1 MKDKG
6 LLLLLVTMI
15 FLLVVMAKISGTID
29 HTDTEKRGHHQ
40 DQYNFDGDHQIKID
54 DYLFDRF
61 VDRIYEYAIKADA
74 EDRTIVVY
82 VVTFQLFNLN
92 FHHKRLA
99 NLDRNLRG
107 VDLTVRNI
115 EFPTWNKYHNLQR
128 AIANSVHHELI
139 NTERVFMSDKSK
151 DRKMIEIYLNTII
164 DRFGVKRI

>member
-1 MKDKG
+1 MKDRG
-6 LLLLLVTMI
+6 LLLILITMI
-15 FLLVVMAKISGTID
+15 FLLVVMAKISATID
-29 HTDTEKRGHHQ
+29 YADIQKRGHHQ

-54 DYLFDRF
+54 DYLFDQF
-61 VDRIYEYAIKADA
+61 IDRIYDYVMKADA

-92 FHHKRLA
+92 FHHERLA
-99 NLDRNLRG
+99 NLDRNLKG
-107 VDLTVRNI
+107 VGLTVRNI

-139 NTERVFMSDKSK
+139 NTERVFTGDELK

-164 DRFGVKRI
+164 ERFGVKRI

>member
-1 MKDKG
+1 MKDRG
-6 LLLLLVTMI
+6 LLLILITMI
-15 FLLVVMAKISGTID
+15 FLLVVMARISVAID
-29 HTDTEKRGHHQ
+29 YTDTEKRGHRQ
-40 DQYNFDGDHQIKID
+40 DQYNFDGEHQIKID
-54 DYLFDRF
+54 NYLFDQF
-61 VDRIYEYAIKADA
+61 IDRIYEYAIKADA

-99 NLDRNLRG
+99 NLDRNLKG
-107 VDLTVRNI
+107 VDLTVHNV

-139 NTERVFMSDKSK
+139 NTERVFTGDELK

-164 DRFGVKRI
+164 ERFGVKRI